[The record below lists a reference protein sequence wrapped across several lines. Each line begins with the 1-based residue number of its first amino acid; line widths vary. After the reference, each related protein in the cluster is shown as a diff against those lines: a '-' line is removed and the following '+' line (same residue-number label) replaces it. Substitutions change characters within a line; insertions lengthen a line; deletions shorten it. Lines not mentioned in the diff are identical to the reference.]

1 MRSSALSSRLSLR
14 WIPGHG
20 RVYGELCDDA
30 TEPAERLG
38 VSRSSKSVQGGVC
51 PLKAWCR
58 GADRGRIESMPKVRK
73 GAQSRRSGR
82 FVAANDEVR
91 LVPRDFIVAADL
103 LPRRKSETAV
113 LKANPEELTKA
124 VARATEVF
132 GDEEAAFRWFGTPV
146 AALDY
151 ATPISCLGTHQGAMR
166 VNDVLTQIEHGV
178 W

>member
-1 MRSSALSSRLSLR
+1 
-14 WIPGHG
+14 
-20 RVYGELCDDA
+20 
-30 TEPAERLG
+30 
-38 VSRSSKSVQGGVC
+38 
-51 PLKAWCR
+51 
-58 GADRGRIESMPKVRK
+58 MPKARK

-91 LVPRDFIVAADL
+91 LVPGDFIVAADL
-103 LPRRKSETAV
+103 LPCRKSETAV

-151 ATPISCLGTHQGAMR
+151 ATPISCLGTRQGAMR

>member
-1 MRSSALSSRLSLR
+1 
-14 WIPGHG
+14 
-20 RVYGELCDDA
+20 
-30 TEPAERLG
+30 
-38 VSRSSKSVQGGVC
+38 
-51 PLKAWCR
+51 
-58 GADRGRIESMPKVRK
+58 MPKVRK
-73 GAQSRRSGR
+73 GARSRTGR
-82 FVAANDEVR
+82 FVADNDEVR
-91 LVPRDFIVAADL
+91 LVPKDLIVAADL
-103 LPRRKSETAV
+103 HPRRKSETAV

-132 GDEEAAFRWFGTPV
+132 GDEEAAFRWLGTPV

>member
-1 MRSSALSSRLSLR
+1 M
-14 WIPGHG
+14 
-20 RVYGELCDDA
+20 
-30 TEPAERLG
+30 
-38 VSRSSKSVQGGVC
+38 
-51 PLKAWCR
+51 
-58 GADRGRIESMPKVRK
+58 ESMPKVRK

-82 FVAANDEVR
+82 FVAANGEVR
-91 LVPRDFIVAADL
+91 LAPGDVIVAADL

-151 ATPISCLGTHQGAMR
+151 ATPISCLGTHQGAMG